1 MPSSTIVLAAAV
13 ASFRLFIQVKTIAK
27 IVAIADIAGITA
39 STTIEQASGP
49 VAGFSSVPSPLK
61 LNLSLKWDST
71 TSFILDGLATA
82 LSRRKER
89 NLAN

>member
-1 MPSSTIVLAAAV
+1 MPSSTIVLAAAA
-13 ASFRLFIQVKTIAK
+13 ASFRLFHQVKTIAK
-27 IVAIADIAGITA
+27 IVAIADITGITA

-49 VAGFSSVPSPLK
+49 VAGFSPPSPLK
-61 LNLSLKWDST
+61 LKLSLKRDST

-82 LSRRKER
+82 LSRREER